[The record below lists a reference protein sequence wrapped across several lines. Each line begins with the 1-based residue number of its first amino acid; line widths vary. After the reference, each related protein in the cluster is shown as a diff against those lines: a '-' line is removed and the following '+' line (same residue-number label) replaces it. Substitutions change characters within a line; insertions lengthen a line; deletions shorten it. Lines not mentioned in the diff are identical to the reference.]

1 MLMIEEKSID
11 NKYSKYYISRR
22 KKDKQLYFKVDYHSN
37 IFIDTDERV
46 NFSMEVKVSYLILVK
61 DNKYYET
68 LRKSNEWDLTSFPHN
83 KSCSLNN
90 CVLITDNYT
99 SFGVGTLLLHEI
111 LSKANEY
118 IPEYS
123 LRAELGF
130 GDEGEDNKERRDTL
144 YKNIGFKF
152 RTSTV
157 YVGENKTP
165 VTKNEIYTEKLSDL
179 KFYKEFDSIEVLD
192 EYNIADLFC
201 KLNKRNGDLISSNK
215 TLANRANFYKN
226 DNTELYSSLRKHKL
240 IILILSLISIT
251 LLWKLIRI

>member
-1 MLMIEEKSID
+1 MIEEKSID
-11 NKYSKYYISRR
+11 NKYSKYYISHR
-22 KKDKQLYFKVDYHSN
+22 KKDKQLYFKVDYHYN
-37 IFIDTDERV
+37 IFIDTDNRV
-46 NFSMEVKVSYLILVK
+46 NFSMEARVSYLILVK
-61 DNKYYET
+61 DNKTYET
-68 LRKSNEWDLTSFPHN
+68 LRSSNDWDLSSLPHR

-90 CVLITDNYT
+90 CVLIVDDYK
-99 SFGVGTLLLHEI
+99 SYGVGTLLLHEI

-123 LRAELGF
+123 LSADLSF
-130 GDEGEDNKERRDTL
+130 VDEDEDNKERRDTL

-152 RTSTV
+152 RTNTV

-192 EYNIADLFC
+192 EYKIADLFC
-201 KLNKRNGDLISSNK
+201 ELNKRNEDLISSNK
-215 TLANRANFYKN
+215 KLTNRANFYKN
-226 DNTELYSSLRKHKL
+226 DNTELYTSLRKHKL
-240 IILILSLISIT
+240 IILILGLILIT

>member
-1 MLMIEEKSID
+1 MLQEQLID
-11 NKYSKYYISRR
+11 NKYTKYYISH
-22 KKDKQLYFKVDYHSN
+22 KQKNKQLYFKVDYHFN
-37 IFIDTDERV
+37 IFIDTDKRV
-46 NFSMEVKVSYLILVK
+46 NFSMEAKVSYLILVK
-61 DNKYYET
+61 DNKTYET
-68 LRKSNEWDLTSFPHN
+68 LRRSNNWDLTSFPHR

-90 CVLITDNYT
+90 CVIIADDYK
-99 SFGVGTLLLHEI
+99 SYGVGTLLLHEI
-111 LSKANEY
+111 LSKANKY

-123 LRAELGF
+123 LCADLSF
-130 GDEGEDNKERRDTL
+130 VDEGEDNKERRDTL

-152 RTSTV
+152 RTSAV

-192 EYNIADLFC
+192 EYKIADLFC
-201 KLNKRNGDLISSNK
+201 KLNKMNEDLISSNK

-240 IILILSLISIT
+240 IILGLILITISLF
-251 LLWKLIRI
+251 LLNH